1 MVNYALRIEMEN
13 KKNISF
19 ERIVILIRYIYKG
32 DKRGMVMEEEVL
44 KKIKKGDQHAL
55 SEALKE
61 HYEFLFKYTVQLT
74 GNKEMAKDITQETMV
89 KIIRSIHKYEMRA
102 KFSTWMI
109 QIATNIFLDMKRK
122 EKRKKQY
129 LKENEES
136 IDYMSNMGTG
146 WSETLEVLASLEDA
160 YRIPILLKH
169 LYGYEYK
176 EIGQMIGLKVGTVKS
191 RVHYG
196 LELLRKEMQGDE

>member
-1 MVNYALRIEMEN
+1 
-13 KKNISF
+13 
-19 ERIVILIRYIYKG
+19 
-32 DKRGMVMEEEVL
+32 MEEEVL
-44 KKIKKGDQHAL
+44 NKIKKGDQHAL
-55 SEALKE
+55 AEVLKD

-89 KIIRSIHKYEMRA
+89 KVIHSIHKYEKRA
-102 KFSTWMI
+102 KFSTWII

-122 EKRKKQY
+122 EKRRKQY
-129 LKENEES
+129 LKENEGS
-136 IDYMSNMGTG
+136 FDFKSNMENG
-146 WSETLEVLASLEDA
+146 WSETLEVLSSLEDS

-176 EIGQMIGLKVGTVKS
+176 EIGQMIGLKAGTVKS